1 MGNLRAHLGAWFGN
15 MGGLLGPKPVRL
27 DIGDRDITFV
37 KTADF
42 EFCLAS
48 RVDVP
53 AVKMVDLMKMRTSD
67 LRKEAKNIRRVE
79 KKFTEFL
86 SNTLSGAGT
95 IHQYLGQLDVKIF
108 SQDHEWRSIFRGLLV
123 LGPEGDELKR
133 IALVKY
139 MQYLASRQ
147 DVLKHIYFGKKAQE
161 KPDAAESEVEGEPEI
176 EDQPPELRQTS
187 IFNMEESR
195 KPEEPSVATRLERLP
210 RGETVIVRGDGI
222 ADIPMGLSTYP
233 FHLVPGDQWRLVDEQ
248 GREMSLRPGRNV
260 IGRHD
265 GNEVSVDPDLR
276 SVSRNHLVAE
286 VIDELAIML
295 TDISSHGTF
304 VASGLIERSS
314 TTAAQR

>member
-1 MGNLRAHLGAWFGN
+1 MGNVRSRLSDWFGS

-27 DIGDRDITFV
+27 DIGGRSVTFV
-37 KTADF
+37 TTSDF

-53 AVKMVDLMKMRTSD
+53 AIKMVDLMKMRTSD

-108 SQDHEWRSIFRGLLV
+108 SQDHEWRSVFKALLI
-123 LGPEGDELKR
+123 LGAEADELKR
-133 IALVKY
+133 IALIKY

-147 DVLKHIYFGKKAQE
+147 DVLKHIYFGKKEQE
-161 KPDAAESEVEGEPEI
+161 KASVAEPEI
-176 EDQPPELRQTS
+176 DMEPEMDDQPPELRQTS
-187 IFNMEESR
+187 IFNVEEISEV
-195 KPEEPSVATRLERLP
+195 KEHPAAARLERLP
-210 RGETVIVRGDGI
+210 RGETVVVRSNAY
-222 ADIPMGLSTYP
+222 ADVPMGLSTYP
-233 FHLVPGDQWRLVDEQ
+233 FHLVPGNQWHLVDEQ
-248 GREMSLRPGRNV
+248 GRKMPLRAGRNV

-286 VIDELAIML
+286 VINDMAIML

-304 VASGLIERSS
+304 VAADLIDRQ
-314 TTAAQR
+314 TTNLPQG